1 MRGYEAGSKPK
12 KLDSDGI
19 ILTNYDCVLDP
30 RIIYET

>member
-1 MRGYEAGSKPK
+1 MCGYEVGSKPK

-30 RIIYET
+30 LIIYAT